1 MGPEL
6 NGTPSLQKA
15 QLLIRDGTL
24 PGGFYRG
31 GRK

>member
-24 PGGFYRG
+24 PGVLLPRG
-31 GRK
+31 T